1 MPIPPEDKK
10 ALSDFSNYKKTTVAT
25 MNEEI
30 KRLTG
35 AQMSESEAKRLMG
48 GMPNPG
54 TGFFDG
60 DSPTE
65 FEGALKATYKNLSK
79 TKARLMW
86 YRAKGLGDEQIKLM
100 VESAKY
106 PAMLDDMPCELPI
119 INSVQIE
126 PIALPLDY
134 LQISKRQQAI
144 APSSTIDVHSEP
156 VDDSQELF
164 LIGALSGL
172 SQQKGWLTASNV
184 KQFSRQFKDIPPDQI
199 REMFVYMAQ
208 KGIGQTQKSGTSLEW
223 KV

>member
-1 MPIPPEDKK
+1 MLLVREARKVAIKLII
-10 ALSDFSNYKKTTVAT
+10 LS
-25 MNEEI
+25 I
-30 KRLTG
+30 G
-35 AQMSESEAKRLMG
+35 SEVKSLG
-48 GMPNPG
+48 I
-54 TGFFDG
+54 
-60 DSPTE
+60 
-65 FEGALKATYKNLSK
+65 EGQGSIRECFAMVRLSK
-79 TKARLMW
+79 FALTH
-86 YRAKGLGDEQIKLM
+86 AKSLGDEQIKLM

-119 INSVQIE
+119 INSAQIE

-199 REMFVYMAQ
+199 REMFVYMAK